1 MLNQDWLAIYN
12 DALLILGLDGITT
25 NADDSNRRS
34 KIDRALN
41 AGVVVEL
48 LEDHPWQ
55 FALTS
60 YKSFY
65 DPSLESEWGYS
76 KVHGKPEDM
85 SRLHGL
91 YTDETMRC
99 PLKFYKDEGS
109 NLFSDYEILYIEYI
123 SSNLK
128 NTVELWPE
136 FFKRMVAAKLANDAG
151 PSLRME
157 GADVDNA
164 RGVFAERKSSALSN
178 DAAASPPMVIPSGSW
193 NKSRNRS
200 NGRCR

>member
-1 MLNQDWLAIYN
+1 MKRFTCEIDPNKAELIYQLFETRLQDVITEEEGKRPKAQSVAVATVLNQDWLAIYN
-12 DALLILGLDGITT
+12 D
-25 NADDSNRRS
+25 
-34 KIDRALN
+34 
-41 AGVVVEL
+41 
-48 LEDHPWQ
+48 
-55 FALTS
+55 
-60 YKSFY
+60 
-65 DPSLESEWGYS
+65 ESEWGYS